1 MRVSNIL
8 FSASGSKTVTVT
20 GRVTV
25 QTSSGAAVNRATVFI
40 TWRLPNGSPLTQS
53 ALTNSYGV
61 ATFTVRSSRGTYTLT
76 ATNVSESGYTFDA
89 ASSVLT
95 KSITR

>member
-1 MRVSNIL
+1 
-8 FSASGSKTVTVT
+8 
-20 GRVTV
+20 
-25 QTSSGAAVNRATVFI
+25 
-40 TWRLPNGSPLTQS
+40 
-53 ALTNSYGV
+53 V

-76 ATNVSESGYTFDA
+76 VTNVSKSGYTFDA